1 MVKSMVRS
9 LGEFNISLSSS
20 VDIHNITWTKRN
32 PRDTDIIKK
41 KKTRKIS
48 PTNII
53 YTTKIKI
60 KQAAKIFK
68 IKENDKSKKKSIYEK
83 FQNASKTICKIEQG
97 FKRKGR

>member
-1 MVKSMVRS
+1 MVKS

-20 VDIHNITWTKRN
+20 ADIHNIMWSQRN
-32 PRDTDIIKK
+32 PRDTDIPKK
-41 KKTRKIS
+41 RKTRKIS

-60 KQAAKIFK
+60 KEVAKFFK
-68 IKENDKSKKKSIYEK
+68 IKENNKSKKKSIYEK